1 MHEEV
6 IEFSTEVDEL
16 VDITERVEEVVE
28 RSGIKNG
35 LCLVFNLGST
45 GAILINEWEEGL
57 LEDFKEMLAK
67 LTSKNQI
74 TIPKGIM
81 VRLPDAQYFDVEYVE
96 GRILLKPLKVYGT
109 DLGEVR
115 AKIKR
120 LGLSEDCVDEAVRWA
135 RSR

>member
-1 MHEEV
+1 MYEEV

-57 LEDFKEMLAK
+57 LEDFKEILAK
-67 LTSKNQI
+67 LTSGRHRHPSNAHSHLKA
-74 TIPKGIM
+74 GIIGPGKVIG
-81 VRLPDAQYFDVEYVE
+81 VRNGKLELGTWQSIIFCEFDVRPRNRRV
-96 GRILLKPLKVYGT
+96 LVKVIG
-109 DLGEVR
+109 D
-115 AKIKR
+115 
-120 LGLSEDCVDEAVRWA
+120 
-135 RSR
+135 